1 MTFKDYVLEDT
12 TDDELKAGL
21 QAFVDDYKKAR
32 KAGNVKL
39 AKELKS
45 KVDKI
50 IKDKKLDA
58 KKVWGEDPDKK

>member
-1 MTFKDYVLEDT
+1 MTFKDYLAEDK

-21 QAFVDDYKKAR
+21 QSFVNDYKKAR

-39 AKELKS
+39 AKELKA

-50 IKDKKLDA
+50 IKSKKLDA